1 MHAILSFCILAVF
14 GALANADVIA
24 NEKCI
29 TIMDEAGL
37 VMQEKMPNIYLRMVT
52 KGPESNHQ
60 RWILESV
67 GGDFYK
73 LKNKHSGRYM
83 VMGVAD
89 YLLTANGNDVK
100 PRDYFKFVD
109 DGTGKFDI
117 VNNVNGR
124 PSSEGLNKDVR
135 KSTTAQHF
143 TVKNCE
149 Q

>member
-1 MHAILSFCILAVF
+1 MHAILSLCVLAVF
-14 GALANADVIA
+14 GASANADVIA

-37 VMQEKMPNIYLRMVT
+37 VMQEKMPNIYLKMV
-52 KGPESNHQ
+52 KKVQENDHQ
-60 RWILESV
+60 RWILESADE
-67 GGDFYK
+67 GFYK
-73 LKNKHSGRYM
+73 LKNKQSGRYM

-89 YLLTANGNDVK
+89 YLLTANGNDVRQ
-100 PRDYFKFVD
+100 RDHFKFVA
-109 DGTGKFDI
+109 DGAGKFDI

-135 KSTTAQHF
+135 KSTKEQHF

>member
-1 MHAILSFCILAVF
+1 MHAILSLCILAVF
-14 GALANADVIA
+14 GASANADVIA
-24 NEKCI
+24 NENCI
-29 TIMDEAGL
+29 TIMDDAGL
-37 VMQEKMPNIYLRMVT
+37 IMQEKMPNIYLKMVT
-52 KGPESNHQ
+52 KGQENNHQ
-60 RWILESV
+60 RWILEKAD
-67 GGDFYK
+67 GDFYK

-124 PSSEGLNKDVR
+124 PSSEGPNKDVR
-135 KSTTAQHF
+135 KSTKEQHF

>member
-1 MHAILSFCILAVF
+1 MHAILSLCILAVF
-14 GALANADVIA
+14 GASANADVIA

-37 VMQEKMPNIYLRMVT
+37 IMQEKMPNIYLRMVT
-52 KGPESNHQ
+52 KGQENNHQ
-60 RWILESV
+60 RWILESADE
-67 GGDFYK
+67 GFYK

-100 PRDYFKFVD
+100 PRDHFKFVA
-109 DGTGKFDI
+109 DGAGKFDI

-135 KSTTAQHF
+135 KSTTQQHF

>member
-24 NEKCI
+24 NGNCI
-29 TIMDEAGL
+29 TIMDDAGL
-37 VMQEKMPNIYLRMVT
+37 VMQEKMPNIYLKMV
-52 KGPESNHQ
+52 KKVQENDHQ
-60 RWILESV
+60 RWILEKAD
-67 GGDFYK
+67 GDFYK
-73 LKNKHSGRYM
+73 LKNKQSGRYM

-89 YLLTANGNDVK
+89 YLLTANGNDVRQ
-100 PRDYFKFVD
+100 RDHFKFVA

-135 KSTTAQHF
+135 KSTTQQHF